1 MKKIIQK
8 PKGKSVTKIVNP
20 DKPKPPVKKPGY

>member
-1 MKKIIQK
+1 MKKTVQK
-8 PKGKSVTKIVNP
+8 PKGKSVTKTVNP